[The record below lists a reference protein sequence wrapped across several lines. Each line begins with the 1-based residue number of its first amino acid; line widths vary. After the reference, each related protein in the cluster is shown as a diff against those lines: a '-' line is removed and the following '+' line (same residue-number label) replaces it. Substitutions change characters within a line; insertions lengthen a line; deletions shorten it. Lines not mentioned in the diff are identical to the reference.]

1 MFEVDSIAELPPVL
15 LVEIF
20 VLNGILSL
28 FAAWGLRR
36 SGLLAAVGMHF
47 WCDVVMHVVWGAL

>member
-1 MFEVDSIAELPPVL
+1 ML